1 MMFKRHPLDYA
12 QQGLMNMSGHLKNSA
27 LPILALTLGLGAF
40 AANADTIRVGM
51 QQEPTSL
58 DPTTDATASI
68 DSMLTMNVFESLTVV
83 AENGEVKPNLATS
96 WDVSEDGLTY
106 TFQLASGVKFH
117 DGSDFDAE
125 DVLFSFNRAMAD
137 DSVNPSKEIFKPI
150 EKITAIDPQTVEIK
164 LTNKDAFFLF
174 NMGQGDSSIVAAE
187 TADTNNTNP
196 IGTGPFKLDS
206 WTRGDKL
213 TLVKNTDYRDADA
226 VALDKV
232 EFRFISDAAAAT
244 AAMMAE
250 ELDAFPGFPAPELLP
265 QFEADPRFRVNIG
278 STEGEVILAMN
289 NAKPPFDN
297 IEVRRAVSTA
307 INREEIIEGAMY
319 GQAVPIGSF
328 YPPHGTAYVD
338 LTGAYPHDTEKAK
351 EMFTEAGV
359 AGTTMTLRVP
369 PFPYAMRS
377 AEIIQAELSAAG
389 IDAKVENVEWGFW
402 LEEVY
407 KKKNYDMTII
417 AHTSP
422 NDMGNFA
429 RGPDYFYG
437 YDDEKFTALWDAIRT
452 EADPA
457 KRDDLLKEGQQYL
470 SDQAV
475 HGFLFQMPLLGVFRT
490 GVEGYWASSPVLYMP
505 LKGVSNAG

>member
-1 MMFKRHPLDYA
+1 MPGLSKLPALSVLALSVGLTAAPL
-12 QQGLMNMSGHLKNSA
+12 SA
-27 LPILALTLGLGAF
+27 L
-40 AANADTIRVGM
+40 ADTLVVGL

-58 DPTTDATASI
+58 DPTADATASI
-68 DSMLTMNVFESLTVV
+68 DGMLTMNVYESLTIV
-83 AENGEVKPNLATS
+83 AENGQVGPNLATE
-96 WDVSEDGLTY
+96 WEVSDDGLTY
-106 TFQLASGVKFH
+106 TFKLASGVKFH
-117 DGSDFDAE
+117 DGTDFDAE
-125 DVLFSFNRAMAD
+125 DVVFSFDRAMAE
-137 DSVNPSKEIFKPI
+137 DSVNPSKDIFKPI
-150 EKITAIDPQTVEIK
+150 ASVTALDPQTVEIK
-164 LTNKDAFFLF
+164 LKNKDAFFLF
-174 NMGQGDSSIVAAE
+174 NMGQGDSSIVAPE
-187 TADTNNTNP
+187 SADTNNTNP
-196 IGTGPFKLDS
+196 VGTGPFKLDS
-206 WTRGDKL
+206 WTRGDRL
-213 TLVKNTDYRDADA
+213 TLVKNADYRDADS

-232 EFRFISDAAAAT
+232 EFRFISDPAAAT

-297 IEVRRAVSTA
+297 IEVRRAVATA
-307 INREEIIEGAMY
+307 IDRDEIIEGAMY

-351 EMFTEAGV
+351 AMFAEAGV
-359 AGTTMTLRVP
+359 EGTTMTLRVP

-377 AEIIQAELSAAG
+377 AEIIQQELSNAG

-402 LEEVY
+402 IDEVY

-437 YDDEKFTALWDAIRT
+437 YDDAEFTALWNSIET

-457 KRDDLLKEGQQYL
+457 KRDELLKQGQQYL
-470 SDQAV
+470 SDQSV
-475 HGFLFQMPLLGVFRT
+475 HAFLFQLPLLGVFRT
-490 GVEGYWASSPVLYMP
+490 GVEGYWSSSPVLYMP
-505 LKGVSNAG
+505 LKGVSNGG

>member
-1 MMFKRHPLDYA
+1 MTHIHKPTAFTA
-12 QQGLMNMSGHLKNSA
+12 FA
-27 LPILALTLGLGAF
+27 LALGLSLSAGA
-40 AANADTIRVGM
+40 AQADELIVGL

-58 DPTTDATASI
+58 DPTGDATASI
-68 DSMLTMNVFESLTVV
+68 DGMLTQNVFESLTIV
-83 AENGEVKPNLATS
+83 AENGEVQPNLATS
-96 WDVSEDGLTY
+96 WEVSDDGLTY
-106 TFQLASGVKFH
+106 TFHLAEGVKYH
-117 DGSDFDAE
+117 DGTDFDAD
-125 DVLFSFNRAMAD
+125 DVIFAFNRAMVEG
-137 DSVNPSKEIFKPI
+137 SVNPSKDIFKPI
-150 EKITAIDPQTVEIK
+150 ESVTAIDPMTVQIK
-164 LTNKDAFFLF
+164 LTGKDAFFLF
-174 NMGQGDSSIVAAE
+174 NMGQGDSAIVAEESAE
-187 TADTNNTNP
+187 TNNTNP
-196 IGTGPFKLDS
+196 VGTGPFKFDS
-206 WTRGDKL
+206 WTRGDRL
-213 TLVKNTDYRDADA
+213 TLVKNSDHRDAA
-226 VALDKV
+226 EVALDKV
-232 EFRFISDAAAAT
+232 VFRFISDPAAAT

-250 ELDAFPGFPAPELLP
+250 ELDAFPGFPAPELLA

-297 IEVRRAVSTA
+297 IEVRRAVATA
-307 INREEIIEGAMY
+307 INRDEIIDGAMY

-351 EMFTEAGV
+351 AMFEEAGV

-369 PFPYAMRS
+369 PFPYATRS
-377 AEIIQAELSAAG
+377 AEIIQAELADAG

-402 LEEVY
+402 IDEVY

-437 YDDEKFTALWDAIRT
+437 YDDAEFTALWDSIQT

-457 KRDDLLKEGQQYL
+457 KRDDLLKQGQQYL
-470 SDQAV
+470 SDQSV
-475 HGFLFQMPLLGVFRT
+475 HAFLFQLPLLGVFRT
-490 GVEGYWASSPVLYMP
+490 EVEGYWSSSPVLYMP
-505 LKGVSNAG
+505 LKGVSNGG